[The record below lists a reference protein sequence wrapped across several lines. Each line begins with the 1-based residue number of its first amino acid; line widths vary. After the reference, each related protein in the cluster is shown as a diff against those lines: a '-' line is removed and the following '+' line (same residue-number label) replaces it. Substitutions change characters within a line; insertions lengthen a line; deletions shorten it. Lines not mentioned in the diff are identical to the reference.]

1 MRFEQ
6 TMSQKQTQTQ
16 KLAMTQ
22 QLQQS
27 IQMLQYNTDELLTFL
42 EAKSLENPLI
52 DVKIDI
58 DQYDMP
64 IRQSKHTGMEDGER
78 DYLSQIPD
86 TSGSLFEYL
95 IEQIHLNY
103 RDTKLRQLML
113 FLVEFIDVNGYL
125 TISLEEAADKTQA
138 SYIEM
143 VDALT
148 LLQQLDPAGVG
159 ARNLQE
165 CLMLQ
170 TERDNEAPSLAY
182 LILEENFENLANR
195 HWQVIEKMYRISLSD
210 IQKIFDYIQRLSPN
224 PGAIFHSDRQLYVIP
239 DLIVEVDKEAESLKV
254 LSTKRSRPRLIF
266 QKAYYDELKQVPD
279 KEVQKYMKEKK
290 ADFDWIKRGLQ
301 QRGDTILNVG
311 QEIVSRQ
318 KDFFLKPDHPLKPL
332 MLKEVAERLGIHE
345 STVSRSVNG
354 KYLQTSFGVFELRS
368 FFTTALSQAND
379 EETSA
384 ANIKH
389 DIVKMVENENKA
401 KPLSDQKIAQMLADK
416 GVEISRRTVAKYRDQ
431 LGIPASSKRKR
442 YD

>member
-224 PGAIFHSDRQLYVIP
+224 PGAIFHSDRELYVIP

>member
-224 PGAIFHSDRQLYVIP
+224 PGAIFHSDRELYVIP
-239 DLIVEVDKEAESLKV
+239 DLIVEVDKESESLKV

>member
-224 PGAIFHSDRQLYVIP
+224 PGAVFHSDRELYVIP
-239 DLIVEVDKEAESLKV
+239 DLIVEVDKESESLKV